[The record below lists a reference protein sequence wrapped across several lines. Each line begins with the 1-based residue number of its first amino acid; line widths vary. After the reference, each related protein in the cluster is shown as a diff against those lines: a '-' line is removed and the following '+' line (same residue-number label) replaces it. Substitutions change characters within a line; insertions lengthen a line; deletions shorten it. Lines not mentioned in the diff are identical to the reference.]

1 MGDTIEK
8 DIFKEPR
15 SEETEKK
22 GKKRRMKL
30 LLVSVLLVGLVTG
43 AYALSQLFTQ
53 DFPQTT
59 ATQSSITPGCT
70 TLAAGVPVGS
80 YYDFQCSTTTAAFT
94 VNTAGSYTP
103 SFTLNSTGPFDRL
116 YIAQSSVCNATPLTA
131 LNSTQPVNLAIGQY
145 SYCAHVAIYGKTQS
159 AFSIVWSQ

>member
-1 MGDTIEK
+1 MGDQIEK

-22 GKKRRMKL
+22 RKRPRMKL
-30 LLVSVLLVGLVTG
+30 VLVSLLLLGAVTG
-43 AYALSQLFTQ
+43 VYALSQLFTQ
-53 DFPQTT
+53 SFPSTV
-59 ATQSSITPGCT
+59 ATQSSITPSCT
-70 TLAAGVPVGS
+70 DLAAGVPVGS

-103 SFTLNSTGPFDRL
+103 SFNLNSTGPFDKL

-145 SYCAHVAIYGKTQS
+145 SYCVHVAIYGKTQS

>member
-1 MGDTIEK
+1 LGDIIET

-15 SEETEKK
+15 SEESEKK

-30 LLVSVLLVGLVTG
+30 VLVSLLLVGIVTG

-59 ATQSSITPGCT
+59 ATQSSITPSCT

-80 YYDFQCSTTTAAFT
+80 YYDFQCSSTTAAFT

-103 SFTLNSTGPFDRL
+103 SFNLNSTGPFDKL
-116 YIAQSSVCNATPLTA
+116 YVAQSSVCNATPLTL
-131 LNSTQPVNLAIGQY
+131 LNSTVALSLTTGQY
-145 SYCAHVAIYGKTQS
+145 SYCAHVLSYGKTQS

>member
-1 MGDTIEK
+1 MGDQIEK

-30 LLVSVLLVGLVTG
+30 VLVSLLLLGLVTG
-43 AYALSQLFTQ
+43 AYALSELFTQ

-103 SFTLNSTGPFDRL
+103 SFTLNSTGPFDKL
-116 YIAQSSVCNATPLTA
+116 YVATSSICNTAPLTL
-131 LNSTQPVNLAIGQY
+131 LNSTQALNLSAGQF
-145 SYCAHVAIYGKTQS
+145 SYCAHVSTYGKTQS
-159 AFSIVWSQ
+159 AFSITWSQ